1 MKTTRI
7 PNFAMHRKDQHL
19 EVVGPFRVDSFIM
32 RQKPSLT
39 RLSTAQIRDAPSPKE
54 ATPMKTMLTFT
65 HLALVGMVFSLAPP
79 LALGLRRGWL
89 ECPSLRGT
97 KIASCPRGE

>member
-1 MKTTRI
+1 
-7 PNFAMHRKDQHL
+7 
-19 EVVGPFRVDSFIM
+19 
-32 RQKPSLT
+32 
-39 RLSTAQIRDAPSPKE
+39 
-54 ATPMKTMLTFT
+54 MKTMLTFT

-89 ECPSLRGT
+89 GRPSQRGT